1 MKYIFATT
9 AVLTAAFSA
18 LSAPVQAGILNQFL
32 GKSAAQPV
40 QAQVIPFTTFQAER
54 QAAQKNLACKWIS
67 IPPAHQRSDFDF
79 LCKGGTWATISY
91 MLDRNKQD
99 SSALGRAR
107 LVWRQWHPNAH
118 PSGGEAH
125 SVQPFLTH
133 VLHHLVPA
141 NQAQDVEYAFWQT
154 KNRTWENTDL
164 KITYTH
170 TPKADHNLHRL
181 EIIGKAPKL
190 GLATAQAQPAR
201 RAPTV
206 QPKPQF
212 TTPPQAPAQIKL
224 PKPVPAQQK
233 VKEPAY
239 SPQNI
244 KPPVAAP
251 VQPKAPAYVAPAP
264 TPTSKPKV
272 RTSGQSSGRAVPAYQ
287 ALPKP
292 TSVAP
297 AQSTAAIPTLK
308 KQDKLDL
315 GTDVNIPPPPSVFLP
330 AKDPLKVVPKS
341 TPALQQIKDAQLQAQ
356 PTRDVPLKNQLLQ
369 DYYRAEN
376 NTQRYRDRA
385 EGSPTPL
392 GEKII
397 EEELNPQPPQPV
409 KPITH

>member
-1 MKYIFATT
+1 MKRVFYAT
-9 AVLTAAFSA
+9 VAATCLMA
-18 LSAPVQAGILNQFL
+18 LLPYGAEAGILNKILSGQT
-32 GKSAAQPV
+32 KTSETP
-40 QAQVIPFTTFQAER
+40 QVIPFTTFDAER
-54 QAAQKNLACKWIS
+54 QAAQKNLACKWVS

-107 LVWRQWHPNAH
+107 LVWRQWHPDAH

-133 VLHHLVPA
+133 ILHHLIPA

-154 KNRTWENTDL
+154 KNRTWENADL

-170 TPKADHNLHRL
+170 NPKADHNLHRL

-190 GLATAQAQPAR
+190 GLVTGQTQY
-201 RAPTV
+201 APKT

-212 TTPPQAPAQIKL
+212 TAPSQPLTQIKL
-224 PKPVPAQQK
+224 PEPAPAQQK
-233 VKEPAY
+233 VKEPTY

-251 VQPKAPAYVAPAP
+251 VEPKAPTYVAPAP
-264 TPTSKPKV
+264 KSKV
-272 RTSGQSSGRAVPAYQ
+272 QTSGQSSGRAVPAYQ
-287 ALPKP
+287 ALPNAK
-292 TSVAP
+292 SAAP

-315 GTDVNIPPPPSVFLP
+315 GADVNIPPPPSVFLP
-330 AKDPLKVVPKS
+330 AKDPLKIAPKS
-341 TPALQQIKDAQLQAQ
+341 IPALQQTDDAQLQAL
-356 PTRDVPLKNQLLQ
+356 PTGEVPLKNQLLQ

-397 EEELNPQPPQPV
+397 EEELNPKPPQPV
-409 KPITH
+409 KPITN